1 MVVSLSLTRSG
12 CCGCDLSAEGQLVY
26 PLLGLGGFTVVLP
39 SLSILAV
46 LVLLCKC
53 LAFYVPV

>member
-53 LAFYVPV
+53 LAF